1 MLTLRTVLPAAV
13 AIALI
18 AGTAATAQPVEAPG
32 KVDAVTVFRGQAL
45 VSRVVDVPGAAGLRE
60 IVVTNLPDAVLP
72 ASLYAEAEGGAEI
85 RSVSYRVRP
94 IAEDARDEVRKLED
108 QLRQTRDAL
117 DQAKR
122 KLALLDHNAE
132 YLNKLE
138 AFIGGTGT
146 VEMGKGVLNPETISK
161 LSDYLFT
168 TRNTQ
173 LVTGDKLRLDIRALE
188 EQERLTDRQL
198 KTITARTSRTAREAI
213 VLVNAPAPGAK
224 VRLNYLV
231 SGASW
236 SPSYNLR
243 SEGKG
248 GEVAVEYQAS
258 IQQLSGEDWS
268 NVQMTLSTAT
278 PSLLANGPTLQPLAI
293 ALAAPSEGAKA
304 GNAAA
309 IDEWRDKSY
318 TFAKKELAS
327 RLAQAE
333 TTRNMSTNAPPP
345 AQSQTATGGA
355 GGQISAHYFAQQLD
369 QDRGINDLAKQG
381 QLLDLVTSEKF
392 DRKGGSK
399 AAETVALGD
408 SGEEGVS
415 VVYKVSART
424 TLPSRSDQQ
433 LIQIARITCPAELTK
448 VATPV
453 LTSNI
458 FNQAR
463 ITNGGDLVLL
473 SGPYAAYLGGE
484 FVGHG
489 RVPTVSAGESFIAGF
504 GIDSSLRAARE
515 LVERTESIE
524 GGNRVVEFTYRLT
537 MENFGKDAA
546 TLRLADRVPQPKG
559 KDIKMTLINTGREL
573 SKDPAYEQSERKL
586 GILKWDVPV
595 PPGSSG
601 TKALAVEYKFKL
613 EYDKQMLVTEK

>member
-1 MLTLRTVLPAAV
+1 MLTLRTVLPASV
-13 AIALI
+13 AITLI
-18 AGTAATAQPVEAPG
+18 AGTAASAQPVEAPG

-108 QLRQTRDAL
+108 QLRQTRDSL

-122 KLALLDHNAE
+122 KLALLNHNAE

-168 TRNTQ
+168 TRTAQ
-173 LVTGDKLRLDIRALE
+173 LVTGDKLRLDIRTLE

-231 SGASW
+231 NGASW

-248 GEVAVEYQAS
+248 GEVTVEYQAS

-268 NVQMTLSTAT
+268 SVQMTLSTAT

-309 IDEWRDKSY
+309 IDEFRDKSY
-318 TFAKKELAS
+318 AIAKKELAS

-333 TTRNMSTNAPPP
+333 NFRNMSSNAP
-345 AQSQTATGGA
+345 AQSQAATGGA
-355 GGQISAHYFAQQLD
+355 GGQISAHFFAQQLE

-381 QLLDLVTSEKF
+381 QLLDLVTNEKF
-392 DRKGGSK
+392 DRKAGK
-399 AAETVALGD
+399 ATETVTATNDGG
-408 SGEEGVS
+408 GEEGVS

-433 LIQIARITCPAELTK
+433 LIQIARITCPTELTK

-453 LTSNI
+453 LTPNI

-473 SGPYAAYLGGE
+473 SGPYAAYLNGE

-524 GGNRVVEFTYRLT
+524 GGNRVIEFTYRLT
-537 MENFGKDAA
+537 MENFGRDAA

-559 KDIKMTLINTGREL
+559 KDIKMTLLTTGREL
-573 SKDPAYEQSERKL
+573 TKDPAYEQSERKL